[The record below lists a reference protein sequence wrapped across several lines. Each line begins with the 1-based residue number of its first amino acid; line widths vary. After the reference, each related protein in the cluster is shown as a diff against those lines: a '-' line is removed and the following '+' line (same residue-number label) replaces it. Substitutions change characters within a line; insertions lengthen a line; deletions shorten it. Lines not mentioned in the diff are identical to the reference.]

1 MPEDA
6 GFDRHELRT
15 VALRF
20 QEAIPRT
27 ALLQVAAT
35 FPPLLALLA
44 AMHVGLALGCWPV
57 LALAL
62 PAAGLVVRV
71 FALQHDCGHGSLFRS
86 RRAND
91 AVGRLCSLFTL
102 TPYGHWRRRLCH
114 GNRAGAQRP
123 LDSGRPHAA
132 AAAARHCAV
141 ASARKA
147 RSVRREIRWRWT
159 LNVL

>member
-6 GFDRHELRT
+6 GLDRHELRT

-91 AVGRLCSLFTL
+91 AVGLALLAVHPNALQPLAAVYRTRL
-102 TPYGHWRRRLCH
+102 
-114 GNRAGAQRP
+114 
-123 LDSGRPHAA
+123 SGQ
-132 AAAARHCAV
+132 
-141 ASARKA
+141 
-147 RSVRREIRWRWT
+147 
-159 LNVL
+159 